1 MNPLL
6 IPISLAGLALCG
18 AVAGGPECVSAAA
31 AAGSGGGEAAL
42 AAAMSPVRDAP
53 ATKAEASAVEAKV
66 WLGVRVTP
74 IPEPLAAHLDRSGLM
89 VANVVVDS
97 PADRAGLERYD
108 VIVSLGARE
117 VKDLETL
124 TAALNDVGE
133 GKEAALTIIRGGRER
148 ALSVRPE
155 ARPTSEDVEFK
166 YDEPAPESSDAF
178 ERYFGHRL
186 FRDPHGNWMFE
197 PLGRLRDLPDDVQKH
212 LDDIGGPAW
221 EKWIDKWKSIQID
234 PFRMHLYT
242 DPDDKDLR
250 WFFKFDDSDDA
261 QAQVDVRIERK
272 SDGQTLVVDRAAD
285 GRVTVQRTDADGN
298 TTSTT
303 YESVEELAEKDPE
316 AHKLLRRHALTP
328 GHSMFMMT
336 PSFDDLPKLQRE
348 FQTKIRD
355 LLDKS
360 KDLERRAI
368 EQSQRAVDRVRRHV
382 RSHTSASA
390 DGTKSESTSI
400 TIDDGR
406 IKIVITKDGDTKTY
420 EFESEQQLREGEP
433 ELYERFKDLFEDGD
447 DGRTDAN
454 DGFSRIG

>member
-18 AVAGGPECVSAAA
+18 AVARGPECVSAAVA
-31 AAGSGGGEAAL
+31 AGGEAAL
-42 AAAMSPVRDAP
+42 AVAMSPVRDAP
-53 ATKAEASAVEAKV
+53 VAKAEASAVEAKA

-108 VIVSLGARE
+108 VLVSLNGRD
-117 VKDLETL
+117 VTDLETL
-124 TAALNDVGE
+124 AAALNDVGA
-133 GKEAALTIIRGGRER
+133 GNDGTLKIIRGGREQS
-148 ALSVRPE
+148 LGVRPV
-155 ARPTSEDVEFK
+155 ARPDGEEPEFK
-166 YDEPAPESSDAF
+166 YEEPAPESSDTF

-186 FRDPHGNWMFE
+186 FRDSHGNWMFE

-221 EKWIDKWKSIQID
+221 EKWIDKWKSMQLD
-234 PFRMHLYT
+234 PFRMHLYA
-242 DPDDKDLR
+242 DPDDKDFR

-261 QAQVDVRIERK
+261 QKQVDIRIECK
-272 SDGQTLVVDRAAD
+272 SDDQTLVVDRAVD
-285 GRVTVQRTDADGN
+285 GRVTVQRTDSAGN

-328 GHSMFMMT
+328 GHSMYMMT
-336 PSFDDLPKLQRE
+336 PSFDDLPKLQLE

-355 LLDKS
+355 LLEKS

-368 EQSQRAVDRVRRHV
+368 EQSQRAVDRVRQHV
-382 RSHTSASA
+382 RSHTATSA
-390 DGTKSESTSI
+390 GGGHSESTSI

-420 EFESEQQLREGEP
+420 EFDNEQQLRESEP
-433 ELYERFKDLFEDGD
+433 ELYERFKELLQNGDGE
-447 DGRTDAN
+447 RTDAEEW
-454 DGFSRIG
+454 FACLA